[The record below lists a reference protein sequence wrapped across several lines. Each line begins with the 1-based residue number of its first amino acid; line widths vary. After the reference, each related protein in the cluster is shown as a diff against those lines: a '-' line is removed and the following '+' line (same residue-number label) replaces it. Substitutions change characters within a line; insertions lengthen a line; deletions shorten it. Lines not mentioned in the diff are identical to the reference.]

1 MSKIIKKAK
10 KKIIN
15 LVDKVVDVKPDAPT
29 GPTAEEIAAEKAAAN
44 KAAADKAAAAKVA
57 SDAAA
62 AKKAADKAAADKIV
76 AEKAAADKAAADKIA
91 ADKAAADKVAANK
104 AELGRVNA
112 ANADTDAGASAE
124 ITSVGNEEAIANKKK
139 GRKPLIKTAPKGVLG
154 DPVVYKPTLLG

>member
-10 KKIIN
+10 KKIIDI
-15 LVDKVVDVKPDAPT
+15 VDKVVDVKPDAPT
-29 GPTAEEIAAEKAAAN
+29 GPTAEEIAAEKAAVD

-62 AKKAADKAAADKIV
+62 AKKAADKAAAAK
-76 AEKAAADKAAADKIA
+76 KAADKVAADKIA
-91 ADKAAADKVAANK
+91 ADKAAADKAAANK